1 MVMTISPNVT
11 LSSRFLIP
19 DDVLFQELNGEAVIL
34 DLASER
40 YFGPRRR
47 GHPLL
52 GDHNDDPSMQ
62 AAFDQLCEKYEV
74 EPERLERDLLALASD
89 FGRGRSAATRIAV
102 RARMQDY

>member
-1 MVMTISPNVT
+1 MTVSPANVT

-40 YFGPRRR
+40 YFGLDGVGTRFWEI
-47 GHPLL
+47 L
-52 GDHNDDPSMQ
+52 NDDPSMQ

-89 FGRGRSAATRIAV
+89 LVEAGLLRLA
-102 RARMQDY
+102 